1 MSENKS
7 QLSKGGLGAGSALD
21 LSAPKESGPS
31 ALSANPGNDIRES
44 PQLEQS
50 LGGGRQSASATVSNK
65 AGGRTQE
72 ELQSLSVRQYLD
84 ATVVPIVLQAMA
96 EVSK

>member
-1 MSENKS
+1 M
-7 QLSKGGLGAGSALD
+7 
-21 LSAPKESGPS
+21 SAPKDKGPS

-50 LGGGRQSASATVSNK
+50 LGGGRQSAGVTV
-65 AGGRTQE
+65 GRTQE

-96 EVSK
+96 EVSKQRPEDPVEFII